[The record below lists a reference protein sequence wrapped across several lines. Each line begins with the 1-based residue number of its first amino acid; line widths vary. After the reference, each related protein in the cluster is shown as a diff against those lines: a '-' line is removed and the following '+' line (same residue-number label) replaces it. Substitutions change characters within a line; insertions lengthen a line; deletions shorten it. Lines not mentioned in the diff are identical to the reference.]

1 MINLASLAAL
11 SPADR
16 FAILK
21 ADIDALTKE
30 LEKARAEILA
40 TGSDRVVG
48 TNVIVEVSLS
58 ERSSLDTKAVKALLS
73 PEQISACTKTSDVH
87 TLRVKARTA
96 TVLA

>member
-1 MINLASLAAL
+1 MTDLASLATLPA
-11 SPADR
+11 ADR

-48 TNVIVEVSLS
+48 INAIVEVSLT
-58 ERSSLDTKAVKALLS
+58 ERASFDSKAAKALLT
-73 PEQISACTKTSDVH
+73 PAQIAACTKTSDVH

>member
-1 MINLASLAAL
+1 MTDIASLATLCA
-11 SPADR
+11 ADR

-48 TNVIVEVSLS
+48 TNVIVEVSIT
-58 ERSSLDTKAVKALLS
+58 ERSSLDTKAAKALLS
-73 PEQISACTKTSDVH
+73 PEQVAACTKTSDVL